1 MNVMIY
7 FLQFSRDRINKILNI
22 ILELVTVFVI
32 LWHRKKCNN
41 VQY

>member
-1 MNVMIY
+1 MIY

-32 LWHRKKCNN
+32 VWHRKKGN